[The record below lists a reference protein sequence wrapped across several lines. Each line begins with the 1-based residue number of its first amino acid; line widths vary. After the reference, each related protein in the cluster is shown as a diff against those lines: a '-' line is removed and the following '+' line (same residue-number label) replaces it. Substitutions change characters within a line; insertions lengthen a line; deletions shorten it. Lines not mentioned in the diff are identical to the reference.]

1 VTRLDLQT
9 QGTTVT
15 VVNKVQMASGYP
27 SRPDT
32 NAFVVGPAG
41 VAYDPRT
48 DTLYVSS
55 SDETLG
61 GVEQGAVY
69 AVAHASVT
77 PSDHGKGTLIYQDQT
92 HLHGPLDVQLLPN
105 GNLAIENADSVNVD
119 PNQPSEIVE
128 FTKSGQFV
136 GQFSIDPANGGA
148 FSLKLT
154 NVGGVV
160 KVFAVDD
167 NENPPRNPTAALL
180 IWTFQSGN
188 PLPAAIQ
195 DADAT
200 PNF

>member
-1 VTRLDLQT
+1 
-9 QGTTVT
+9 
-15 VVNKVQMASGYP
+15 
-27 SRPDT
+27 
-32 NAFVVGPAG
+32 
-41 VAYDPRT
+41 
-48 DTLYVSS
+48 
-55 SDETLG
+55 
-61 GVEQGAVY
+61 
-69 AVAHASVT
+69 
-77 PSDHGKGTLIYQDQT
+77 
-92 HLHGPLDVQLLPN
+92 VQLLPN

-128 FTKSGQFV
+128 FTKAGQFV

-188 PLPAAIQ
+188 PLPAAIP
-195 DADAT
+195 DVDTT